1 MKGTAKVLK
10 GRIEEAA
17 GALVGNDKL
26 REKGRTDQ
34 AVGEVIRAGEKGIR
48 KANEAADRIVVKAHE
63 TADAAVEEAK
73 NKKEPTGWPTPSF
86 VPWHHYM
93 GGLP

>member
-1 MKGTAKVLK
+1 MKGSMKVVK

-34 AVGEVIRAGEKGIR
+34 AVGKVIRAGEKGIR
-48 KANEAADRIVVKAHE
+48 KASKAADRIVEKAYE
-63 TADAAVEEAK
+63 NAEAAVEQAQG
-73 NKKEPTGWPTPSF
+73 KK
-86 VPWHHYM
+86 
-93 GGLP
+93 